1 MFGDINRA
9 VLRWHLPHIAETNEE
24 KSRFRLFDRRAA
36 SRKDL
41 RFVGLRLCQHASLML
56 KCYVFVEAHLTRGDF
71 PYEAGFGLRMR
82 KAFDALHKALRTAC
96 AQD

>member
-9 VLRWHLPHIAETNEE
+9 VLRWHLPHIAETNKE

-56 KCYVFVEAHLTRGDF
+56 ERYVFIEAHLTGGDF